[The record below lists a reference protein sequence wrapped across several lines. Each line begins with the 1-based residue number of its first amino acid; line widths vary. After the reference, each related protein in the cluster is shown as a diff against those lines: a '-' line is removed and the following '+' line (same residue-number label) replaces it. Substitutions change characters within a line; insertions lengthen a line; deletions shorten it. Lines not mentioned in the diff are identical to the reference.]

1 MASPSLIARSQ
12 RQYGIAAVDTS
23 TLMHFGIGTVA
34 GIGGIDPKMALLV
47 ALMAEGAWEVIQAQ
61 DPEAIFHRGVGQ
73 SKINEIID
81 LLSMVVGA
89 YVGHGIRAVV
99 QKEPVV
105 PSAPAPTAPAVGLG
119 NPGKIVGMMWDE
131 RLKRWVF
138 VEAAA

>member
-1 MASPSLIARSQ
+1 MTARPTILARSQ
-12 RQYGIAAVDTS
+12 RQYGVAAIDTS
-23 TLMHFGIGTVA
+23 TLAHFGIGTVA

-47 ALMAEGAWEVIQAQ
+47 ALLAEGTWEVIKAQ

-81 LLSMVVGA
+81 LLSMVLGA

-99 QKEPVV
+99 KKEPV
-105 PSAPAPTAPAVGLG
+105 APAAGLG